1 MPRAALLV
9 SYNGQPYHGWQY
21 QSPEIPT
28 IQGQLTAA
36 VAKVADHPVTLHCA
50 GRTDTGVHATKQV
63 VHFDHEHPRPVKAW
77 VMGVNA
83 HLEDDIAVEWA
94 GAVSDDFDARRTA
107 LARRYLYLLHNHPV
121 RSSLMSAFLTFERRQ
136 LDAARMQQSAQAL
149 VGEQD
154 FSSFRAAN
162 CQSVSPMRLVSSVE
176 VRRHHD
182 LVAIEI
188 QANAFLHHMV
198 RNIAGAL
205 LDVGAGDRPES
216 WIRELLDLR
225 DRNHAGVTAPPN
237 GLYLVDVVYPEAA
250 GIPAGPRLP
259 HLLQVVG

>member
-1 MPRAALLV
+1 M
-9 SYNGQPYHGWQY
+9 
-21 QSPEIPT
+21 T
-28 IQGQLTAA
+28 A

-63 VHFDHEHPRPVKAW
+63 VHFDHQHPRPVKAW

-94 GAVSDDFDARRTA
+94 GSVSSDFDARRTA
-107 LARRYLYLLHNHPV
+107 TARRYLYLIHNHPV
-121 RSSLMSAFLTFERRQ
+121 RSSLMSGFLTFERRH
-136 LDAARMQQSAQAL
+136 LDASRMHQAAQAL
-149 VGEQD
+149 LGEND

-162 CQSVSPMRLVSSVE
+162 CQSSSPVRFVSSVS
-176 VRRHHD
+176 VTRHD
-182 LVAIEI
+182 DVVAMEI

-205 LDVGAGDRPES
+205 MDVGAGDRPGS
-216 WIRELLDLR
+216 WIRELMALQ
-225 DRNHAGVTAPPN
+225 DRNLAGVTAAPN

-250 GIPAGPRLP
+250 GIPRDPRLP
-259 HLLQVVG
+259 HFLQVVR